1 MSRFAIG
8 VILFQGLSGLVSA
21 AHPAYERVENLRGRF
36 ANKVFRAEVKPTW
49 LPGDTRFWYRV
60 QTGATAYEYVMVD
73 AAAGTRA
80 VAFDHK
86 NLAEALTSAG
96 EKGIHS
102 ENLTLENLDFSSDG
116 KELKFQLRGKRWSFG
131 LPAGELRLEE
141 SKPAA
146 PVAGKKLGR
155 IPRASQRT
163 GSDSQITFANR
174 SEGPVE
180 VFWLSTDGERVSY
193 GKVPPGAEHAQH
205 TYSGHVWV
213 VVNQK
218 GETIAAFEAEDL
230 PLTAEITA
238 ADKPLPTAN
247 RNPDR
252 PRAPGQNLSPDGKW
266 RVIVKDF
273 NLWLVE
279 TSSGNETQLTRDGTE
294 EDRYTPQTAWSP
306 DSRKFAGVRVKP
318 VVERKVTLVESSPRD
333 QLQPKVITYDYFK
346 PGDVLPHPRPQLF
359 DVATARQIPIDN
371 SLFPNPFEVDHQIP
385 IRWEHDSSRFTF
397 PYNQRGHQVFRI
409 IGVNAET
416 GEATAIVDET
426 CPTFFCYSS
435 KQYEH
440 WLNTTRELLWMSERS
455 GWNHLWLIDAV
466 TGKVKNP
473 ITSGSWVVRGVD
485 HVDEES
491 RQIWFRAGG
500 IRPGQDPYFVH
511 FCRINFDGQGL
522 VILTEGEG
530 THSIQWSPDRKFFID
545 TWSRVDLPP
554 VNQLRRAD
562 GSLVCDLEQANWT
575 ELLATGWKAAEPFV
589 AKGRDGTT
597 DIYGVI
603 YRPTDFDPAR
613 KYPVIEYIYAGP
625 HSAFVPKSFS
635 TASGGWV
642 REMAE
647 LGFIVVQC
655 DGMGTS
661 HRSKAFHDVCWQ
673 NLGDSGFAD
682 RIAWIRAAAAKYPW
696 MDLTRVG
703 IYGGSAG
710 GQSSTRALLAH
721 GDFYKAAVSDCGCH
735 DNRMDKIWWNEQW
748 MGWPIGPHYEE
759 QSNVTQAKRL
769 QGKLMLVVGELD
781 KNVDPASTMQ
791 VANALVKADKDF
803 DLLIIPG
810 AGHGAAESSY
820 GRRRRAEF
828 FLRHLQP

>member
-8 VILFQGLSGLVSA
+8 FFLLHVISSLVSA
-21 AHPAYERVENLRGRF
+21 AHPAYERVEGLRGRF
-36 ANKVFRAEVKPTW
+36 ANKVFRTEVKPHW
-49 LPGDTRFWYRV
+49 LPGNTRFWYRI
-60 QTGATAYEYVMVD
+60 QTGPNAFEYVMVD
-73 AAAGTRA
+73 AAAGNRTA
-80 VAFDHK
+80 AFDHTK
-86 NLAEALTSAG
+86 LAEALSKAG
-96 EKGIHS
+96 EKDVRS
-102 ENLTLENLDFSSDG
+102 ENLTLENLNFSADG
-116 KELKFQLRGKRWSFG
+116 KELSFHLRGKRWSYE

-141 SKPAA
+141 QKPRVSA
-146 PVAGKKLGR
+146 PGKKLDR
-155 IPRASQRT
+155 VPRMSRRT
-163 GSDSQITFANR
+163 GSESQVTFANR
-174 SEGPVE
+174 TDGLVE
-180 VFWLSTDGERVSY
+180 FFWISTEGERVSY
-193 GKVPPGAEHAQH
+193 AKLQPGTEHVQH

-213 VVNQK
+213 AVNSK
-218 GETIAAFEAEDL
+218 GETIFAVEAEDQ
-230 PLTAEITA
+230 PLSFEVTA
-238 ADKPLPTAN
+238 ADKPLPAAA
-247 RNPDR
+247 RNPERQRTAD
-252 PRAPGQNLSPDGKW
+252 QSLSPDGKW
-266 RVIVKDF
+266 RVVLKDF
-273 NLWLVE
+273 NLWLVD
-279 TSSGNETQLTRDGTE
+279 TASGKETQLTRDGTE
-294 EDRYTPQTAWSP
+294 EDRYTSQAAWSP

-318 VVERKVTLVESSPRD
+318 VVERKVTLIESSPKD

-359 DVATARQIPIDN
+359 DVVAARQIPIDN
-371 SLFPNPFEVDHQIP
+371 ALFPNPFEVDHQIP
-385 IRWEHDSSRFTF
+385 IRWEPDSSRFTF

-409 IGVNAET
+409 IGVNAES
-416 GEATAIVDET
+416 GAATAVVDET
-426 CPTFFCYSS
+426 CQTFFCYSS
-435 KQYEH
+435 KQYDY
-440 WLNTTRELLWMSERS
+440 WLNKTRELIWMSERS
-455 GWNHLWLIDAV
+455 GWNHLWLIDAA
-466 TGKVKNP
+466 TGTVKNP

-485 HVDEES
+485 RVDEEA

-511 FCRINFDGQGL
+511 HCRVNFDGQGL
-522 VILTEGEG
+522 VILTEGDG
-530 THSIQWSPDRKFFID
+530 THSIDWSPDRKFFID

-554 VNQLRRAD
+554 VIQLRRDD
-562 GSLVCDLEQANWT
+562 GSFVCDLERATWT
-575 ELLATGWKAAEPFV
+575 SLLAEGWIAPERFA

-603 YRPTDFDPAR
+603 YRPTDFEPTK

-635 TASGGWV
+635 TTAGGWV

-682 RIAWIRAAAAKYPW
+682 RIAWIRAAAAKYPS

-721 GDFYKAAVSDCGCH
+721 GDFYKVAVSDCGCH

-769 QGKLMLVVGELD
+769 EGKLMLIVGELD

-810 AGHGAAESSY
+810 AGHGAAESPY
-820 GRRRRAEF
+820 GKRRRAEF